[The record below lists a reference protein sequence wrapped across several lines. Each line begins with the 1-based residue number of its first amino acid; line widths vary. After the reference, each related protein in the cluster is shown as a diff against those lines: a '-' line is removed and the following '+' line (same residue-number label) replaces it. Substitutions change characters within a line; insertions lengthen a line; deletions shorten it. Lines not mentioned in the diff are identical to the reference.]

1 VRHRHCRALGTVALV
16 AAALLTSER
25 AHAQKGSFG
34 PGGGKA
40 WAAAQNVLPG
50 SVTIVVGANVA
61 ALKGT
66 TVFSQVVQPLI
77 NKERDAKEG
86 IDLVKSSC
94 NIDVTAAVTDI
105 VVAIDPKENGAIF
118 LGVTGVDEAKVTAC
132 LQAVAAKKDAKAKI
146 TAARTGNVVEYSAT
160 GENDKLY
167 VAWLA
172 ADVLVMATEP
182 TDKKLLGKMI
192 GGKGALGKS
201 DVGKSIKAT
210 NTSAVVWAAVK
221 QKESL
226 GKGNA
231 TMKMAYGAIDLKAG
245 TVSADVHVVVDSAA
259 AATKAVGEFNKAA
272 VEMQKDPK
280 SAGIP
285 QELAN
290 VLKSLKVSNKGAD
303 LNVTASMS
311 EKELLGLINQMMAG
325 M

>member
-1 VRHRHCRALGTVALV
+1 MRHRHCRALGTVALV

-40 WAAAQNVLPG
+40 LAAAQNVLPG

-66 TVFSQVVQPLI
+66 
-77 NKERDAKEG
+77 
-86 IDLVKSSC
+86 
-94 NIDVTAAVTDI
+94 AVTDI